1 MIVAVKP
8 NQTFKLRHRGYDI
21 IEVDSFI
28 RAKTEDLALASAE
41 LDKTKQ
47 MLAELQA
54 KYETLQQDHQVLV
67 QELTV
72 REKAAEEITRIA
84 LKEANIVVETAQKNA
99 DSIVK
104 ESLQTARQILVEMS
118 NLGNEAIY
126 LRRDV
131 KKKME
136 RLADVIKHFTL
147 PRIPS
152 LDCLDLIDEDENV
165 EEDTFRS

>member
-1 MIVAVKP
+1 MAVKP
-8 NQTFKLRHRGYDI
+8 NQVFKLRHRGYDI

-28 RAKTEDLALASAE
+28 RTQTEDLAATASE
-41 LDKTKQ
+41 LEKAKLN
-47 MLAELQA
+47 LAELQA
-54 KYETLQQDHQVLV
+54 KHEMLQQEHRTLL
-67 QELTV
+67 QEITI
-72 REKAAEEITRIA
+72 REKAADEITRVA
-84 LKEANIVVETAQKNA
+84 LKEANIVVETASKNA

-136 RLADVIKHFTL
+136 RLADVIEHFTL
-147 PRIPS
+147 PKIPS
-152 LDCLDLIDEDENV
+152 LDCLDLVDEDENV
-165 EEDTFRS
+165 EEDTFKS